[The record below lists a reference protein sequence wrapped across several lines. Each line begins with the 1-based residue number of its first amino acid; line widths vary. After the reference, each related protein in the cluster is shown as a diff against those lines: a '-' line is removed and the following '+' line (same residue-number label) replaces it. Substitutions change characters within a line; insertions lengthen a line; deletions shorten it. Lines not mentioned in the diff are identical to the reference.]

1 MSTSQNISHTNTLLA
16 EFKFKQEQRI
26 TQLERQVAQLQ
37 EEIRLIQEFHDR
49 IDDL

>member
-1 MSTSQNISHTNTLLA
+1 MSTSQNISHSNSMIADL
-16 EFKFKQEQRI
+16 KQQQKEKI
-26 TQLERQVAQLQ
+26 EELELKVTQLQ

>member
-1 MSTSQNISHTNTLLA
+1 MLS
-16 EFKFKQEQRI
+16 EFKEKQEQRI
-26 TQLERQVAQLQ
+26 IQLEYQLSQLQ